1 MIDDL
6 IKKIEKYKNEYISIP
21 RHLGRLIENVVLQ
34 NVEDYL
40 FSLNDVSPE
49 EEARM
54 TNRRNKQ
61 VEMSENKKF
70 RDRLNSFKD
79 LNQKIK
85 QETGV
90 EVVDQDTIQN
100 PLKAALI
107 DDSILQLYKMANEI
121 SLIIKSGK
129 IDGPSLKVIVEQAVD
144 NSTKKATLSEVKGMM
159 SELVEQVQ
167 QKFQQTV
174 DAELSRSVNQAVSS
188 ELSTLVG

>member
-1 MIDDL
+1 MINDL
-6 IKKIEKYKNEYISIP
+6 IKKIQKYKNDYVLIP
-21 RHLGRLIENVVLQ
+21 RHLGKLIENVVLQ

-54 TNRRNKQ
+54 TNRRNRQ
-61 VEMSENKKF
+61 AETSENKKF

-90 EVVDQDTIQN
+90 EVVDQDTVQN

-174 DAELSRSVNQAVSS
+174 DAELSRSVNQAVSA
-188 ELSTLVG
+188 ELKTLVG

>member
-1 MIDDL
+1 MIEEL
-6 IKKIEKYKNEYISIP
+6 LKKIQKYKEDYRLIP
-21 RHLGRLIENVVLQ
+21 KHLGTVVEQVVLK

-61 VEMSENKKF
+61 AEYTENKQF
-70 RDRLNSFKD
+70 RDRISKFKD
-79 LNQKIK
+79 VNRQVK

-90 EVVDQDTIQN
+90 ELVNEDAIQN
-100 PLKAALI
+100 PLRAALI

-129 IDGPSLKVIVEQAVD
+129 IDGPSLKVLVEQAVD
-144 NSTKKATLSEVKGMM
+144 NSTRKAHLSEVKGMM
-159 SELVEQVQ
+159 AELIEQVQ
-167 QKFQQTV
+167 LKFQQET
-174 DAELSRSVNQAVSS
+174 DRELELSVNRAVSS
-188 ELSTLVG
+188 ELKKIVG